1 MPILNDQI
9 HPKFLQAGRLE
20 KTAGERSSR
29 LKLFSG
35 TANPALSQ
43 VENENTCIQVVNSD
57 AA

>member
-1 MPILNDQI
+1 MPILNDPI
-9 HPKFLQAGRLE
+9 HPKLLQSGGLE

-43 VENENTCIQVVNSD
+43 VENENFIYSSS
-57 AA
+57 